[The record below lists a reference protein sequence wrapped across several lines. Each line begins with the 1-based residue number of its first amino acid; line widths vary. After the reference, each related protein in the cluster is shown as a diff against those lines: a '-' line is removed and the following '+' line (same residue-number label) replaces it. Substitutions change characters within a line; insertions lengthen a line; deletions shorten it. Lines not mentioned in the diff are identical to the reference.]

1 MYFYS
6 NPEILD
12 ECDIDDTTK
21 EVLIDNI
28 KRRLTPQAV
37 KIRAGKIKSTVD
49 IVIMRSMSAES
60 FLRRN
65 VWKYTSFTCR

>member
-1 MYFYS
+1 MCAQYNR

-21 EVLIDNI
+21 EVLLDNI

-37 KIRAGKIKSTVD
+37 KIRAGKIMSTVD
-49 IVIMRSMSAES
+49 IVIMRSMSA
-60 FLRRN
+60 
-65 VWKYTSFTCR
+65 VIFTEKCLKIAQFYL

>member
-21 EVLIDNI
+21 EVLLDNI

-37 KIRAGKIKSTVD
+37 KIRAGKIMSTVD
-49 IVIMRSMSAES
+49 IVIMRSMSA
-60 FLRRN
+60 
-65 VWKYTSFTCR
+65 VIFTEKCLKIDQFYL